1 MIAAKHVGK
10 AHATSIFL
18 FRERQ
23 IRQAL
28 PNERPK
34 PDAWTGRWHLS
45 NQEYTRKPAKSKKN
59 LKNFVK
65 LVRTAPKKRIPVK
78 QLLFHGNALF
88 WVQSVGTTTGMPWT
102 V

>member
-45 NQEYTRKPAKSKKN
+45 SKEYIMAAERLQGKKQGPA
-59 LKNFVK
+59 
-65 LVRTAPKKRIPVK
+65 
-78 QLLFHGNALF
+78 
-88 WVQSVGTTTGMPWT
+88 
-102 V
+102 

>member
-45 NQEYTRKPAKSKKN
+45 RREYTMEKREKQEKYPARIGPDKIY
-59 LKNFVK
+59 FVTIT
-65 LVRTAPKKRIPVK
+65 RT
-78 QLLFHGNALF
+78 
-88 WVQSVGTTTGMPWT
+88 
-102 V
+102 

>member
-45 NQEYTRKPAKSKKN
+45 IGEYSMGPAEKQEKDE
-59 LKNFVK
+59 
-65 LVRTAPKKRIPVK
+65 RTMGSLISLAIM
-78 QLLFHGNALF
+78 
-88 WVQSVGTTTGMPWT
+88 TG
-102 V
+102 